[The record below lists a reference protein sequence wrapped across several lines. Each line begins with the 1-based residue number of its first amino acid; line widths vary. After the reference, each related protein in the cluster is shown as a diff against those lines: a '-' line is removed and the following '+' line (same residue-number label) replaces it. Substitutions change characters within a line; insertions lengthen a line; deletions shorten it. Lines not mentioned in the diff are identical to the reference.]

1 MLGTN
6 FGKRTLRLLL
16 FTGLA
21 VVLVA
26 CASTPGESG
35 ESIGEV
41 ITVVGYG
48 STNGVPDIST
58 IQLGVNILDED
69 VGGAVAEA
77 NRVIERIKTDV
88 MAEGV
93 AEEDIQ
99 TTNYSVWPED
109 RYDPETGF
117 PGNQRVFRV
126 DGVLSIKVREVDSM
140 GDILAAA
147 LEAGANNV
155 YGISFGIED
164 TAQLEV
170 EARAEALEDARER
183 AQQLAQGLGVS
194 LGNVLS
200 ISEGVVSPAP
210 YYGAEA
216 GVGLGGG
223 GGAPVSPG
231 QTMVTVQVQVS
242 FELVP

>member
-26 CASTPGESG
+26 CASTPSESG
-35 ESIGEV
+35 AEV
-41 ITVVGYG
+41 VTVVGYG
-48 STNGVPDIST
+48 RASGVPDIST
-58 IQLGVNILDED
+58 IQLGVNIMDED

-77 NRVIERIKTDV
+77 NRVIERVKAAV
-88 MAEGV
+88 MAKGI

-117 PGNQRVFRV
+117 PSNQRVFRV
-126 DGVLSIKVREVDSM
+126 DGMLSIKVREVDSI
-140 GDILAAA
+140 GDVLTAA

-155 YGISFGIED
+155 NGISFGIED

-170 EARAEALEDARER
+170 EARAKALDNARER
-183 AQQLAQGLGVS
+183 AQQLAQSLGVS

-216 GVGLGGG
+216 GFGLGGG

-231 QTMVTVQVQVS
+231 QTMVSIQVQVS